1 MPLVKDLADLF
12 MSKLEVYEHAKIM
25 TLNLRN
31 LHSVQIHIYSSALVY
46 AIVFFL
52 DKYNFIDEKKMRQR
66 LVHRQCTSCISIL
79 QKITEIQEI

>member
-31 LHSVQIHIYSSALVY
+31 LQSVQIHIYSSALVY
-46 AIVFFL
+46 AIVFFFFL
-52 DKYNFIDEKKMRQR
+52 MR
-66 LVHRQCTSCISIL
+66 SKIL
-79 QKITEIQEI
+79 LMKRKQNSN

>member
-12 MSKLEVYEHAKIM
+12 ISKLEVYEHAKIM

-46 AIVFFL
+46 AIVFF
-52 DKYNFIDEKKMRQR
+52 FFF
-66 LVHRQCTSCISIL
+66 
-79 QKITEIQEI
+79 